1 MALWVYGLLIVLAAL
16 VALFIWSSWR
26 DRTVDF
32 LHDVPLGAYAET
44 ARERLLDREVPI
56 LVAADFKTAADVA
69 HTTILERRG
78 IPGWAYVLAVLFFPV
93 GLLAL
98 LARHREAIT
107 IASSDG
113 FLRVH
118 GCCGKTIADQLI
130 HDVDDVAGVFRT
142 LPSAGA

>member
-1 MALWVYGLLIVLAAL
+1 MALWVYGLVLVLGGL
-16 VALFIWSSWR
+16 VALFIWTSWR

-56 LVAADFKTAADVA
+56 LVAADFRTAADVA
-69 HTTILERRG
+69 HTTILERRYM
-78 IPGWAYVLAVLFFPV
+78 PGWAIVLAVVLFPL

-98 LARHREAIT
+98 LARNRETIT

-113 FLRVH
+113 SLRVN
-118 GCCGKTIADQLI
+118 GRCGKTIADALI
-130 HDVDDVAGVFRT
+130 HEVDDVGAVFT
-142 LPSAGA
+142 GLPSAGS

>member
-32 LHDVPLGAYAET
+32 LHDVPLGSYAET

-56 LVAADFKTAADVA
+56 LVAADFRTAADVA
-69 HTTILERRG
+69 HTTILERRR

-98 LARHREAIT
+98 LARHRETIT

-113 FLRVH
+113 FLRVN

-130 HDVDDVAGVFRT
+130 HEVDDVAGVFRT
-142 LPSAGA
+142 LPSAGS